1 MNKKIKAM
9 IITATAVL
17 SFNCQAIDTIEPFSC
32 DEYANMMD
40 KRLGLLKV
48 LGYKNGDF
56 ATIRDL
62 VQGDWVNKGLY
73 NDEDRHKKFLV
84 AQLGV
89 IIPTFVNGEAPI
101 YDREGNALGRVH
113 KDSFKADLKAICDAN
128 GPEIQNGMAHAHKK
142 YYADLEKVT
151 KVQL

>member
-9 IITATAVL
+9 IIAAAAAL

-40 KRLGLLKV
+40 KRVGLLKV
-48 LGYKNGDF
+48 LGYKDGDF

-73 NDEDRHKKFLV
+73 NEEDRHKKFLV

-89 IIPTFVNGEAPI
+89 IIPAFVNGEAPI
-101 YDREGNALGRVH
+101 YDKDGNALGMVH
-113 KDSFKADLKAICDAN
+113 KDSLKADLKAICEAN
-128 GPEIQNGMAHAHKK
+128 GPEIQNGMAHAYKK
-142 YYADLEKVT
+142 YHEDLGKIT
-151 KVQL
+151 KVKL

>member
-1 MNKKIKAM
+1 MNKTIKAM
-9 IITATAVL
+9 IIAAAAVV

-32 DEYANMMD
+32 DEYANMLD

-73 NDEDRHKKFLV
+73 NEENRHKKFIV

-89 IIPTFVNGEAPI
+89 IIPAFVNGEAPI
-101 YDREGNALGRVH
+101 YDKNGNILGMVR
-113 KDSFKADLKAICDAN
+113 KDSFKADIKAICDAN
-128 GPEIQNGMAHAHKK
+128 GPTIQNGMAHAHEK
-142 YYADLEKVT
+142 YYEDLEKVT